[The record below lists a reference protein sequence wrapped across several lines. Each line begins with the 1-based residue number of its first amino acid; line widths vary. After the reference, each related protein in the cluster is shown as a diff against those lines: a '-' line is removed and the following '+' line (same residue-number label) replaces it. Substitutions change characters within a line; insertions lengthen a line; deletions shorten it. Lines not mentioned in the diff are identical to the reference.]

1 MRTARI
7 TIDGAEY
14 LLCFSA
20 RVVRA
25 CTERYGD
32 ITNIDKALT
41 GGSDVQAKDKALPR
55 GSAVQAMDEAVWMIA
70 AMMDAG
76 ARYAKLNGLDNPPP
90 LTEEEL
96 LDVCDLGDFTQLT
109 SKITET
115 ITNGKTPTVEAE
127 PAKNAKATPAGA

>member
-1 MRTARI
+1 
-7 TIDGAEY
+7 
-14 LLCFSA
+14 
-20 RVVRA
+20 
-25 CTERYGD
+25 
-32 ITNIDKALT
+32 
-41 GGSDVQAKDKALPR
+41 
-55 GSAVQAMDEAVWMIA
+55 MIA

-96 LDVCDLGDFTQLT
+96 LDVCDLGDFTQLN

-115 ITNGKTPTVEAE
+115 IINGKTPTVEAE

>member
-7 TIDGAEY
+7 TIDGAEH

-25 CTERYGD
+25 CTERYGEMGGMD
-32 ITNIDKALT
+32 EALT
-41 GGSDVQAKDKALPR
+41 SGSP
-55 GSAVQAMDEAVWMIA
+55 VQAMDEAVWMIA

-76 ARYAKLNGLDNPPP
+76 ARYAKLNGIDNPPP
-90 LTEEEL
+90 LTAEDL

>member
-7 TIDGAEY
+7 NIDGAEH

-32 ITNIDKALT
+32 IANIDDALA
-41 GGSDVQAKDKALPR
+41 GRLDVQAKDEALTG
-55 GSAVQAMDEAVWMIA
+55 GSAVQAMDEAVWIITV
-70 AMMDAG
+70 MMDAG

-90 LTEEEL
+90 LTEEDL
-96 LDVCDLGDFTQLT
+96 LDVCDLGDFTQLI
-109 SKITET
+109 SKIKET

>member
-7 TIDGAEY
+7 TIDGAEH

-32 ITNIDKALT
+32 MGNMDTALT
-41 GGSDVQAKDKALPR
+41 S
-55 GSAVQAMDEAVWMIA
+55 GSAVQAMDEAVWLIA

-76 ARYAKLNGLDNPPP
+76 ARYARLNGLDNPPP
-90 LTEEEL
+90 LTADQL
-96 LDVCDLGDFTQLT
+96 LDVCDLGDFTLLT
-109 SKITET
+109 GKITET

>member
-7 TIDGAEY
+7 TIDGAEH
-14 LLCFSA
+14 LLCFST
-20 RVVRA
+20 RVG
-25 CTERYGD
+25 TERYGD
-32 ITNIDKALT
+32 IVNIDEALT
-41 GGSDVQAKDKALPR
+41 G

>member
-7 TIDGAEY
+7 TIDGAEH

-25 CTERYGD
+25 CTERYGEMGGMD
-32 ITNIDKALT
+32 DALT
-41 GGSDVQAKDKALPR
+41 SGSP
-55 GSAVQAMDEAVWMIA
+55 VQAMDEAVWMIA
-70 AMMDAG
+70 TMMDAG
-76 ARYAKLNGLDNPPP
+76 DRYAKLNGLDNPPP
-90 LTEEEL
+90 LTAEEL

>member
-7 TIDGAEY
+7 TIDGAEH

-32 ITNIDKALT
+32 MGNMDDALG
-41 GGSDVQAKDKALPR
+41 GGSP
-55 GSAVQAMDEAVWMIA
+55 VQAMDEAVWLIA

-76 ARYAKLNGLDNPPP
+76 ARYARLNGLDNPAP
-90 LTEEEL
+90 LTADQL
-96 LDVCDLGDFTQLT
+96 LDVCDLGDFAQLYG
-109 SKITET
+109 KIQET
-115 ITNGKTPTVEAE
+115 ITNGRAPTVEAE
-127 PAKNAKATPAGA
+127 PPKNAGATPEGA

>member
-7 TIDGAEY
+7 TIDGAEH

-32 ITNIDKALT
+32 IVNIDEALT
-41 GGSDVQAKDKALPR
+41 S
-55 GSAVQAMDEAVWMIA
+55 GSAVQAMDEAVWMVA

-90 LTEEEL
+90 LPAEEEL
-96 LDVCDLGDFTQLT
+96 LDVCDLGDFTQMT

>member
-7 TIDGAEY
+7 TIDGAEH

-32 ITNIDKALT
+32 IANIDDALA
-41 GGSDVQAKDKALPR
+41 GR
-55 GSAVQAMDEAVWMIA
+55 SAVQAMDEAVWIITV
-70 AMMDAG
+70 MMDAG

-90 LTEEEL
+90 LTEDEL
-96 LDVCDLGDFTQLT
+96 LDVCDLGDFTELI
-109 SKITET
+109 SKIKET

>member
-7 TIDGAEY
+7 TIDGVEH

-25 CTERYGD
+25 CTERYGEMGGMD
-32 ITNIDKALT
+32 EALT
-41 GGSDVQAKDKALPR
+41 SGSP
-55 GSAVQAMDEAVWMIA
+55 VQAMDEAVWMIA
-70 AMMDAG
+70 TMMDAG

-90 LTEEEL
+90 LTAEEL

-115 ITNGKTPTVEAE
+115 ITNGKTPTVEAD

>member
-7 TIDGAEY
+7 TIDGAEH

-25 CTERYGD
+25 CTERYGEM
-32 ITNIDKALT
+32 
-41 GGSDVQAKDKALPR
+41 GG
-55 GSAVQAMDEAVWMIA
+55 MDEALTSGSPVQAIDESVWMIA
-70 AMMDAG
+70 TMMDAG
-76 ARYAKLNGLDNPPP
+76 ARYAKLNGMDNPPP

-96 LDVCDLGDFTQLT
+96 LDVCDLGDLTQLT

>member
-7 TIDGAEY
+7 TIDGAEH

-32 ITNIDKALT
+32 IVNIDEALSS
-41 GGSDVQAKDKALPR
+41 GRP
-55 GSAVQAMDEAVWMIA
+55 VQAMDEAVWLIA

-76 ARYAKLNGLDNPPP
+76 ARYARLNGLDNPSP

-96 LDVCDLGDFTQLT
+96 LDVCDLGDFTMLT

-115 ITNGKTPTVEAE
+115 ITNGRTPTVEAE
-127 PAKNAKATPAGA
+127 PAKNARATPEGA

>member
-7 TIDGAEY
+7 TIDGAEH

-25 CTERYGD
+25 CTERYGEMVGMD
-32 ITNIDKALT
+32 EALT
-41 GGSDVQAKDKALPR
+41 SGSP
-55 GSAVQAMDEAVWMIA
+55 VQAMDESVWMIA
-70 AMMDAG
+70 TMMDAG

-90 LTEEEL
+90 LTAEEL
-96 LDVCDLGDFTQLT
+96 LDVCDLGDLNQLT

>member
-7 TIDGAEY
+7 TIDGAEH

-20 RVVRA
+20 RVGRA
-25 CTERYGD
+25 CTERYGEMGGMD
-32 ITNIDKALT
+32 EALT
-41 GGSDVQAKDKALPR
+41 SGSP
-55 GSAVQAMDEAVWMIA
+55 VQAMDEAVWMIA
-70 AMMDAG
+70 TMMDAG

-90 LTEEEL
+90 LTAEEL

>member
-7 TIDGAEY
+7 TIDGAEH

-25 CTERYGD
+25 CTERYGEMGGMD
-32 ITNIDKALT
+32 EALT
-41 GGSDVQAKDKALPR
+41 SGSP
-55 GSAVQAMDEAVWMIA
+55 VQAMDEAVWMIA
-70 AMMDAG
+70 TMMDAG
-76 ARYAKLNGLDNPPP
+76 DRYAKLNGLDNPPP
-90 LTEEEL
+90 LTAEEL

>member
-7 TIDGAEY
+7 TIDGAEH

-32 ITNIDKALT
+32 IVNIDEALT
-41 GGSDVQAKDKALPR
+41 SGA
-55 GSAVQAMDEAVWMIA
+55 AVQAMDEAVWLIA

-76 ARYAKLNGLDNPPP
+76 ARYARLNGLDNPAP
-90 LTEEEL
+90 LTEDEL
-96 LDVCDLGDFTQLT
+96 LDVCDMGDFTRMT

-127 PAKNAKATPAGA
+127 PAKNAKATPAGE

>member
-7 TIDGAEY
+7 TIDGAEH

-32 ITNIDKALT
+32 MGSIDQALS
-41 GGSDVQAKDKALPR
+41 GGSPVN
-55 GSAVQAMDEAVWMIA
+55 AMDEAVWLIA
-70 AMMDAG
+70 TMMDAG
-76 ARYAKLNGLDNPPP
+76 DRYAKLNSLDNPPP
-90 LTEEEL
+90 LTADQL
-96 LDVCDLGDFTQLT
+96 LDVCDLGDFALLT

-115 ITNGKTPTVEAE
+115 ITNGKTPAVEAE
-127 PAKNAKATPAGA
+127 PAKNAKATPEGA

>member
-7 TIDGAEY
+7 TIDGAEH

-25 CTERYGD
+25 CTERYGEMGGMD
-32 ITNIDKALT
+32 EALT
-41 GGSDVQAKDKALPR
+41 SGSP
-55 GSAVQAMDEAVWMIA
+55 VQAMDEAVWMIA
-70 AMMDAG
+70 TMMDAG

-90 LTEEEL
+90 LTAEEL
-96 LDVCDLGDFTQLT
+96 LDVCDLGDFAQLT

-127 PAKNAKATPAGA
+127 PAKNAKASPAGA

>member
-7 TIDGAEY
+7 TIDGAEH

-32 ITNIDKALT
+32 MGNIDQALS
-41 GGSDVQAKDKALPR
+41 GDSPVN
-55 GSAVQAMDEAVWMIA
+55 AMDEAVWLIA

-76 ARYAKLNGLDNPPP
+76 DRYAKLNSLDNPPP
-90 LTEEEL
+90 LTADQL
-96 LDVCDLGDFTQLT
+96 LDVCDLGDFTLLT

>member
-7 TIDGAEY
+7 TIDGAEH

-25 CTERYGD
+25 CTERYGEMGGMD
-32 ITNIDKALT
+32 EALT
-41 GGSDVQAKDKALPR
+41 SGSP
-55 GSAVQAMDEAVWMIA
+55 VQAMDEAVWMIA
-70 AMMDAG
+70 TMMDAG

-90 LTEEEL
+90 LTAEEL
-96 LDVCDLGDFTQLT
+96 LDVCDLGDFAQLT

>member
-7 TIDGAEY
+7 TIDGAEH

-25 CTERYGD
+25 CTERYGEMGGMD
-32 ITNIDKALT
+32 EALT
-41 GGSDVQAKDKALPR
+41 SGSP
-55 GSAVQAMDEAVWMIA
+55 VQAMDEAVWMIA
-70 AMMDAG
+70 TMMDAG

-90 LTEEEL
+90 LTAEEL

-109 SKITET
+109 SKITEP

>member
-7 TIDGAEY
+7 TIDGAEH

-32 ITNIDKALT
+32 IVNIDEALT
-41 GGSDVQAKDKALPR
+41 S
-55 GSAVQAMDEAVWMIA
+55 GSAVQSMDEAVWLIA
-70 AMMDAG
+70 TMMDAG

-90 LTEEEL
+90 LTEDEL
-96 LDVCDLGDFTQLT
+96 LDVCDMGDFTQVT
-109 SKITET
+109 RKITET
-115 ITNGKTPTVEAE
+115 ITNGRAPTVEAE
-127 PAKNAKATPAGA
+127 PPKNAGATPEGA

>member
-7 TIDGAEY
+7 TIDGAEH

-25 CTERYGD
+25 CTERYGEMGGMD
-32 ITNIDKALT
+32 EALT
-41 GGSDVQAKDKALPR
+41 SGSP
-55 GSAVQAMDEAVWMIA
+55 VQAMDEAVWMIA
-70 AMMDAG
+70 TMMDAG

-96 LDVCDLGDFTQLT
+96 LDVCDLGDLTQLT

>member
-7 TIDGAEY
+7 TIDGAEH

-32 ITNIDKALT
+32 IVNIDEALT
-41 GGSDVQAKDKALPR
+41 S
-55 GSAVQAMDEAVWMIA
+55 GSAVQAMDEAVWMVA

-76 ARYAKLNGLDNPPP
+76 ARYSKLNGLDNPPP
-90 LTEEEL
+90 LTEDEL
-96 LDVCDLGDFTQLT
+96 LDVCDLGDLNQLT

>member
-7 TIDGAEY
+7 TIDGAEH

-25 CTERYGD
+25 CTERYGEM
-32 ITNIDKALT
+32 
-41 GGSDVQAKDKALPR
+41 GG
-55 GSAVQAMDEAVWMIA
+55 MDEALTSGSPVQAIDESVWMIA
-70 AMMDAG
+70 TMMDAG

-90 LTEEEL
+90 LTAEEM
-96 LDVCDLGDFTQLT
+96 LDVCDLGDLNQLT

>member
-7 TIDGAEY
+7 TIDGAEH

-25 CTERYGD
+25 CTERYGEMGGMD
-32 ITNIDKALT
+32 EALT
-41 GGSDVQAKDKALPR
+41 SGSP
-55 GSAVQAMDEAVWMIA
+55 VQAMDEAVWMIA
-70 AMMDAG
+70 TMMDAG

-90 LTEEEL
+90 LTAEEL
-96 LDVCDLGDFTQLT
+96 LDVCDLRDFTQLT

>member
-7 TIDGAEY
+7 TIDGAEH

-32 ITNIDKALT
+32 VVNIDEALT
-41 GGSDVQAKDKALPR
+41 G

-90 LTEEEL
+90 LTAEEL

>member
-7 TIDGAEY
+7 TIDGAEH

-25 CTERYGD
+25 CTERYGEMGGMD
-32 ITNIDKALT
+32 EALT
-41 GGSDVQAKDKALPR
+41 SGSP
-55 GSAVQAMDEAVWMIA
+55 VQAMDEAVWMIA
-70 AMMDAG
+70 TMMDAG

-90 LTEEEL
+90 LTAEEL

>member
-7 TIDGAEY
+7 TIDGAEH

-32 ITNIDKALT
+32 IVNIDEVLS
-41 GGSDVQAKDKALPR
+41 GGSPVN
-55 GSAVQAMDEAVWMIA
+55 AMDEAVWMIA

-76 ARYAKLNGLDNPPP
+76 ARYANLNGLDNPPP

-96 LDVCDLGDFTQLT
+96 LDVCDLGDLTQLT

-115 ITNGKTPTVEAE
+115 ITNGRTPTVEAA
-127 PAKNAKATPAGA
+127 PAKNARATPEGA

>member
-7 TIDGAEY
+7 TIDGAEH

-32 ITNIDKALT
+32 IVNIDEALT
-41 GGSDVQAKDKALPR
+41 SGSD
-55 GSAVQAMDEAVWMIA
+55 VQAMDEAVWMIA

-76 ARYAKLNGLDNPPP
+76 ARYAKLNGLDDPPP

-96 LDVCDLGDFTQLT
+96 LDVCDLGDLTQLT

-115 ITNGKTPTVEAE
+115 ITNGRIPTVEAA
-127 PAKNAKATPAGA
+127 PAKNARATPEGA